1 MKPNSAGCSS
11 RNRAWLAGLGAA
23 LLLAGAGCESMQR
36 KFVRKKKGE
45 VEAPSPIITFED
57 YNRAVAPIDLY
68 RKHYLMFEYW
78 NTELQRELEGR
89 VVNPKRVRLASEE
102 SLTELGAL
110 QRLLTEEAGAELAP
124 VIEERRAVDRQLR
137 DKGMNRYQG
146 QIVKKTIDAHARL
159 MNGRFFW
166 REVKDQLR
174 PREGAGPDAMIPPS
188 GSPATP

>member
-1 MKPNSAGCSS
+1 
-11 RNRAWLAGLGAA
+11 
-23 LLLAGAGCESMQR
+23 MQR

-57 YNRAVAPIDLY
+57 YNRAIAPIDLY

-146 QIVKKTIDAHARL
+146 QIVKKTIDAHGRL

-166 REVKDQLR
+166 RSVKDQLK
-174 PREGAGPDAMIPPS
+174 PREGAGPDAVIPPS